1 MKYIGLGHF
10 KDDTVELTTAA
21 TVEEAT
27 QVLSASFDYLTE
39 KNA

>member
-1 MKYIGLGHF
+1 MKYIGLYHF
-10 KDDTVELTTAA
+10 KDDTFELTTVA
-21 TVEEAT
+21 TVEEAK